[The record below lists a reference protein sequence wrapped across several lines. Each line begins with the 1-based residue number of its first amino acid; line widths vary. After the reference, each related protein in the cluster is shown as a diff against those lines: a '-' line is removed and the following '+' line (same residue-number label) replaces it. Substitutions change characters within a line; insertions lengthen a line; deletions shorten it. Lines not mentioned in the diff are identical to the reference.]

1 MLGLNE
7 QSSKIKVMI
16 VDDAE
21 GPRRA
26 IETALYREKSLEI
39 KTATCGEEALSYFD
53 SEIFDLVLTDIR
65 MPNMDGHD
73 LLRNIRERFPKTL
86 VILVTGYG
94 TLNSAIEAIRSGA
107 YDYLTKPFKV
117 EELCIVVER
126 AVERIKLLRHNQRL
140 LDDLKSLLEKIT
152 RNVVETYTAENGKR
166 NFELLMEIRRQLSEI
181 YIRHGSN

>member
-1 MLGLNE
+1 
-7 QSSKIKVMI
+7 MI

-26 IETALYREKSLEI
+26 IETALYRESNLEI

-53 SEIFDLVLTDIR
+53 AESFDLVLTDIR
-65 MPNMDGHD
+65 MPRMDGHD
-73 LLRNIRERFPKTL
+73 LLRKIRERFPNTL

-140 LDDLKSLLEKIT
+140 LDDLKVLLEKIT
-152 RNVVETYTAENGKR
+152 KNIMESYTADNGKR
-166 NFELLMEIRRQLSEI
+166 NFELLIEVRRELSQI